1 MMQLTCCNKPP
12 PPPVALLHPALTI
25 NDIDHNAGRLSRGRH
40 ARIVARIQQ
49 LRIRNPQSA
58 TDIKATI
65 KAIVC
70 VATAAVVVAASASSG
85 GQSHLPHEFYFID
98 QSSEC
103 RACY

>member
-1 MMQLTCCNKPP
+1 MRKDAADMLQQTPT
-12 PPPVALLHPALTI
+12 PPVSLLHPALTI

-70 VATAAVVVAASASSG
+70 VASSISIQWGPITVAT
-85 GQSHLPHEFYFID
+85 
-98 QSSEC
+98 
-103 RACY
+103 

>member
-1 MMQLTCCNKPP
+1 MRKDAADMLQQT
-12 PPPVALLHPALTI
+12 PPVALLHPLTI
-25 NDIDHNAGRLSRGRH
+25 NDIDHNAGRFSRGRH

-58 TDIKATI
+58 TDIKAKI

-70 VATAAVVVAASASSG
+70 VVAAAAEPSASSR
-85 GQSHLPHEFYFID
+85 GQSHLPHGFNFID